1 MRRLNTASDRGS
13 GGPGEGGCDTHDERL
28 PSGSWLAAFRLL
40 WAGQTVSGLGSE
52 ITRLALPLAAV
63 LVLHV
68 STFEVGVL
76 SAASYV
82 PLLILGVPAGVWIDR
97 VRRRSVMVAA
107 DALRAL
113 AVGSIPV
120 AAALGRLGYV
130 QLVVVAVLL
139 GTGSLFFD
147 VAYESYLPGLVGRAH
162 LADSNSR
169 LQVSAS
175 VVRVAGPSSAGL
187 LVGAVGAPFA
197 FVADACSFVVSVASI
212 LGIRRAEL
220 APRRRPA
227 VSLWSEARAGLG
239 FLRGQP
245 MLQAIAATSASTN
258 VFLAAFVALGTVF
271 LVRQVHLPPAII
283 GLLSTC
289 SAVGAVL
296 GALGAGWLRRRLG
309 SVRIMVVG
317 LACTMPLALLIPLTF
332 PGAGLVLYAVGVFA
346 IGLGSVL
353 YNVHQ
358 QTFRQIVC
366 PEELLGRVNASFR
379 VLTWGLVPLGAV
391 LGGLAGT
398 LIGNRNAVWIATAG
412 IAAAPLWLL
421 ASPLRRLRDIP
432 DGPAGTLGEASL
444 G

>member
-1 MRRLNTASDRGS
+1 LRRLSSDSDRGS
-13 GGPGEGGCDTHDERL
+13 TAGERNGQSEDEASR
-28 PSGSWLAAFRLL
+28 SGSWRAAFQLL

-76 SAASYV
+76 SAAGYL
-82 PLLILGVPAGVWIDR
+82 PLLVLGVPAGVWIDR
-97 VRRRSVMVAA
+97 VRRRSVMVGA
-107 DALRAL
+107 DAMRAL
-113 AVGSIPV
+113 AVGSIP
-120 AAALGRLGYV
+120 AAAAFGRLGYV
-130 QLVVVAVLL
+130 QLVAVAVLL

-147 VAYESYLPGLVGRAH
+147 VAYESYLPGLVGREH

-187 LVGAVGAPFA
+187 LVAAVGAPFA
-197 FVADACSFVVSVASI
+197 FVADACSFVVSVATV
-212 LGIRRAEL
+212 LGIRRAEP
-220 APRRRPA
+220 APRKAPA
-227 VSLWSEARAGLG
+227 VSLWAEARAGIG
-239 FLRGQP
+239 FLRRQP
-245 MLQAIAATSASTN
+245 MLRAIAVTSASTN

-271 LVRQVHLPPAII
+271 LVRQVHLSPAII

-289 SAVGAVL
+289 SAVGAVS

-317 LACTMPLALLIPLTF
+317 LACTMPLALLIPLTS
-332 PGAGLVLYAVGVFA
+332 PGGGLVLYAVGVFA

-353 YNVHQ
+353 YNIHQ
-358 QTFRQIVC
+358 QTFRQVVC

-398 LIGNRNAVWIATAG
+398 VVGNRNAVWIAAAG

-421 ASPLRRLRDIP
+421 ASPLRGLRDVP
-432 DGPAGTLGEASL
+432 DGPAGTQVGESL